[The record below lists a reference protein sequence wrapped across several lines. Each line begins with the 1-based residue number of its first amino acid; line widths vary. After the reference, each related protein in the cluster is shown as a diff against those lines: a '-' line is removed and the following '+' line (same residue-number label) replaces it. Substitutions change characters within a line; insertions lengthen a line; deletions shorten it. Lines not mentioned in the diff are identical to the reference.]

1 MPVWSSPQ
9 DGRCSTFKLTCIGPK
24 SYVLDLLTALL
35 SHPAARALQ
44 SRNGG
49 GDLRGDLAFFLSQI
63 RSDVV
68 SVQSTIQLLTQVT
81 KHAPD
86 VAIWNA
92 VFALVAKPVTTP
104 NSCVKKLEPD
114 TPCKSNTS
122 SQRSSEQTH
131 ADMDEFIL
139 QEVNLCL
146 FENTKGFYEK
156 YFEGK
161 SWSSSVARFAQ
172 KVNPPVLDGRW
183 AGYPHPPTQTA
194 FLKWFGEFTRTF
206 PSEIR
211 NQYYTSFNKP
221 IHGSG
226 CNRQPNIFLTPRN
239 TCMFQRKYYWRD
251 VRVIGKLNE
260 SVSSENRLE
269 IAQFCGYAREVFTSQ
284 PTRLFLHGFI
294 LRGSIMEMWV
304 CDRSGPYSCERF
316 DAHKDPARF
325 IKVMLAYTMMSDEEL
340 GLNMFIKEDDVG
352 KWIMIK
358 GEGQAKE
365 ERLDLEDQP
374 IALQRG
380 IVCRGTTC
388 YRAKRQGASLPEF
401 VVKFSWRSYK
411 RRAEGELLQLAKKMH
426 VWGVAEIFGHR
437 DLTRVSDLRH
447 GLQFGK
453 PRSFLS
459 VCGGS
464 SDPTQPALKSGN
476 LKGNLSWDSSVGSTT
491 TLEPSSL
498 LGQKRKAGDQAAATC
513 PFKRPRSSAVRPTDP
528 ASKAAEKPKSTSLIP
543 SKNHESFDDRIF
555 CCLVVSPPG
564 RAIDRFNSIEEFLE
578 ACRDAIK
585 GHQSLYQNANIL
597 HRDVSKNN
605 IIIADAE
612 NDGDPKGMLID
623 LDLAKELNTGP
634 SGGRH
639 RTGTMEFM
647 AVEVL
652 QGHTHTYRHDLESFL
667 YVFLWTIICY
677 DPESGERSLAGNS
690 KLRRWF
696 TGTYGYIADIK
707 RSHMEKFGFKSI
719 LYEFPDIFYG
729 LKELA
734 EELRLALFPIRDG
747 GLYAGTFANSKKLYK
762 SMIDAFDKAI
772 DRVRAETK

>member
-1 MPVWSSPQ
+1 MQ
-9 DGRCSTFKLTCIGPK
+9 
-24 SYVLDLLTALL
+24 
-35 SHPAARALQ
+35 SHPAARALS
-44 SRNGG
+44 SRNGDG
-49 GDLRGDLAFFLSQI
+49 PLSGDIAFFYSQI
-63 RSDVV
+63 SSNVV

-104 NSCVKKLEPD
+104 NSSFNKFEPD

-122 SQRSSEQTH
+122 SQRGNEQTH
-131 ADMDEFIL
+131 ADMDERIL
-139 QEVNLCL
+139 QEVNLC
-146 FENTKGFYEK
+146 FYESTKGFYEK

-172 KVNPPVLDGRW
+172 KVNPQVLDGRW
-183 AGYPHPPTQTA
+183 TGYPHPPTQTA
-194 FLKWFGEFTRTF
+194 FLEWFWEFARTF
-206 PSEIR
+206 PSKTR

-221 IHGSG
+221 LYGSG
-226 CNRQPNIFLTPRN
+226 CNRQPDIFLAPKN
-239 TCMFQRKYYWRD
+239 AYMFRSRYYWRD
-251 VRVIGKLNE
+251 VRVIGELKE
-260 SVSSENRLE
+260 SVSGKNRLE

-294 LRGSIMEMWV
+294 LRGSTMELWV
-304 CDRSGPYSCERF
+304 CDRSGPYTCERF

-352 KWIMIK
+352 KWIVIK
-358 GEGQAKE
+358 REGQAKE

-374 IALQRG
+374 IAFQRA

-388 YRAKRQGASLPEF
+388 YRAKRQGLSLPEF
-401 VVKFSWRSYK
+401 VVKFSWRSDK
-411 RRAEGELLQLAKKMH
+411 RRAEGELLKLAKKKN
-426 VWGVAEIFGHR
+426 VWGVAEIFGHQ
-437 DLTRVSDLRH
+437 DLTRVSDLRQ

-459 VCGGS
+459 VCDGS
-464 SDPTQPALKSGN
+464 SNQTPPLFKSEN
-476 LKGNLSWDSSVGSTT
+476 LKGNSSWDSSVGSATT
-491 TLEPSSL
+491 MESSSS
-498 LGQKRKAGDQAAATC
+498 LGQKRKAGDPTAAADQ
-513 PFKRPRSSAVRPTDP
+513 FKRPRSSGIIPTNP
-528 ASKAAEKPKSTSLIP
+528 GNKAAEKPKSTSLMP
-543 SKNHESFDDRIF
+543 SKDHESFDDRIF

-585 GHQSLYQNANIL
+585 GHQSLYENANIL
-597 HRDVSKNN
+597 HRDISKNN

-612 NDGDPKGMLID
+612 NDGDPRGMLID

-634 SGGRH
+634 SGARH

-647 AVEVL
+647 AIEVL
-652 QGHTHTYRHDLESFL
+652 QGHNHTYRHDLESFF
-667 YVFLWTIICY
+667 YVFLWTIIRY
-677 DPESGERSLAGNS
+677 DPEGGERTLAGNS
-690 KLRRWF
+690 KLRAWY
-696 TGTYGYIADIK
+696 TGAYGSIADAK
-707 RSHMEKFGFKSI
+707 KSHMEKYGFRSI
-719 LYEFPDIFYG
+719 LYEFPDIFYD
-729 LKELA
+729 LQELA
-734 EELRLALFPIRDG
+734 EELRLALFPIRHG
-747 GLYAGTFANSKKLYK
+747 GLYTGTLTNSKKLYK

-772 DRVRAETK
+772 NRLRAETK

>member
-1 MPVWSSPQ
+1 MLVWSRSE
-9 DGRCSTFKLTCIGPK
+9 DGRCSTSKLKCIGPK
-24 SYVLDLLTALL
+24 IYVLDLLTALL

-49 GDLRGDLAFFLSQI
+49 GDLRGDLGFFLSQI
-63 RSDVV
+63 HSDVV
-68 SVQSTIQLLTQVT
+68 SVQSAIQLLTQVT

-104 NSCVKKLEPD
+104 NSSFKKLEPD
-114 TPCKSNTS
+114 TPCKSDTS
-122 SQRSSEQTH
+122 SQRGSEQTH
-131 ADMDEFIL
+131 ADMDERIL
-139 QEVNLCL
+139 QEVNLYL
-146 FENTKGFYEK
+146 YENTKGFYEK

-172 KVNPPVLDGRW
+172 KVNPQVLDGRW
-183 AGYPHPPTQTA
+183 AAYPHPPTQTA
-194 FLKWFGEFTRTF
+194 FLKWFWEFARTF

-221 IHGSG
+221 LHGSG
-226 CNRQPNIFLTPRN
+226 CNRQPDIFLAPRN
-239 TCMFQRKYYWRD
+239 TCMFQRRYYWRD
-251 VRVIGKLNE
+251 VRVIGELKE
-260 SVSSENRLE
+260 SVSSKNRLE
-269 IAQFCGYAREVFTSQ
+269 VAQFCGYAREVFTSQ

-294 LRGSIMEMWV
+294 LRGSIMELWI

-316 DAHKDPARF
+316 DAHKYPARF

-365 ERLDLEDQP
+365 ERLDLEDHP
-374 IALQRG
+374 IAFQQA

-388 YRAKRQGASLPEF
+388 YRAKRQGVSRAEF
-401 VVKFSWRSYK
+401 VVKFSWRSDK
-411 RRAEGELLQLAKKMH
+411 RRAEGELLQLAKKTH
-426 VWGVAEIFGHR
+426 VWGVAGIFGHR

-459 VCGGS
+459 VCSGS
-464 SDPTQPALKSGN
+464 PNQTHPTLQSDN
-476 LKGNLSWDSSVGSTT
+476 LKGNLSWNSSLGSTT
-491 TLEPSSL
+491 TLESSSSL
-498 LGQKRKAGDQAAATC
+498 RQKRKAGDQTAATC
-513 PFKRPRSSAVRPTDP
+513 QFKRPRSSGVRPTEP
-528 ASKAAEKPKSTSLIP
+528 ASTAAEKPKSTSLMP
-543 SKNHESFDDRIF
+543 SKDHESFDDRIF

-564 RAIDRFNSIEEFLE
+564 RAIDRFNSIQEFLE

-612 NDGDPKGMLID
+612 NDGDPRGMLID

-634 SGGRH
+634 SGARH

-647 AVEVL
+647 AIEVL

-667 YVFLWTIICY
+667 YVFLWTIVRY
-677 DPESGERSLAGNS
+677 NPEGGERSLAGNS
-690 KLRRWF
+690 KLRSWY
-696 TGTYGYIADIK
+696 TGTYGTIADAK

-719 LYEFPDIFYG
+719 LYEFPDIFHG
-729 LKELA
+729 LQELA
-734 EELRLALFPIRDG
+734 EELRLALFPIRHG
-747 GLYAGTFANSKKLYK
+747 GLFTGTLANSKKLY
-762 SMIDAFDKAI
+762 IY
-772 DRVRAETK
+772 DRCIR

>member
-1 MPVWSSPQ
+1 M
-9 DGRCSTFKLTCIGPK
+9 
-24 SYVLDLLTALL
+24 
-35 SHPAARALQ
+35 
-44 SRNGG
+44 
-49 GDLRGDLAFFLSQI
+49 
-63 RSDVV
+63 
-68 SVQSTIQLLTQVT
+68 SVQLTIQLITQVT

-92 VFALVAKPVTTP
+92 AFSLVAKPETTP
-104 NSCVKKLEPD
+104 NSSFNKLEPD

-122 SQRSSEQTH
+122 SQRGSEQTH
-131 ADMDEFIL
+131 ADIDERIL
-139 QEVNLCL
+139 QEVSLCL
-146 FENTKGFYEK
+146 YENTKGFYEK

-161 SWSSSVARFAQ
+161 SWSSSVTRFAQ
-172 KVNPPVLDGRW
+172 ELNPQVLEGRW
-183 AGYPHPPTQTA
+183 TEYPHPPTQIA
-194 FLKWFGEFTRTF
+194 FLEWFWEFAQSF

-221 IHGSG
+221 LHGFG
-226 CNRQPNIFLTPRN
+226 CNRQPDIFLAPKKIIMIQKR
-239 TCMFQRKYYWRD
+239 YHWRD
-251 VRVIGKLNE
+251 VRVIGELKE
-260 SVSSENRLE
+260 SVSSKNRLE
-269 IAQFCGYAREVFTSQ
+269 VAQFCGYAREVFTSQ

-294 LRGSIMEMWV
+294 LRGSIMELWV
-304 CDRSGPYSCERF
+304 FDRSGPYSCERF

-358 GEGQAKE
+358 GEGQVKE
-365 ERLDLEDQP
+365 ERLDLGHHP
-374 IALQRG
+374 IAFQRA

-388 YRAKRQGASLPEF
+388 YRARRQGVNRPEF
-401 VVKFSWRSYK
+401 VVKFSWRSDK
-411 RRAEGELLQLAKKMH
+411 RRAEGQLLQLAKNNH
-426 VWGVAEIFGHR
+426 VWGVAEIFGHQ
-437 DLTRVSDLRH
+437 DLTSVSDLRH

-464 SDPTQPALKSGN
+464 STQAQATLRTKFLKSN
-476 LKGNLSWDSSVGSTT
+476 LAWDSSASDTT
-491 TLEPSSL
+491 NLESPSSST
-498 LGQKRKAGDQAAATC
+498 QKRKAGDPIADTTN
-513 PFKRPRSSAVRPTDP
+513 FKRPRSSGVKPTNS
-528 ASKAAEKPKSTSLIP
+528 ANQAAEKPKSTSLMP
-543 SKNHESFDDRIF
+543 SKDHESFDNRIF

-564 RAIDRFNSIEEFLE
+564 RAIDQFNSIKEFLE

-585 GHQSLYQNANIL
+585 GHQSLYENAKIL

-605 IIIADAE
+605 IIITDAK

-634 SGGRH
+634 SGARH

-647 AVEVL
+647 AIEVL

-677 DPESGERSLAGNS
+677 DPEGDERCLAGDS
-690 KLRRWF
+690 KLRSWY
-696 TGTYGYIADIK
+696 TGTYGVIADAK
-707 RSHMEKFGFKSI
+707 RSHMDKHGFRSI
-719 LYEFPDIFYG
+719 LYEFPDKFNR
-729 LKELA
+729 LHELA
-734 EELRLALFPIRDG
+734 EELRLALFPIRNG
-747 GLYAGTFANSKKLYK
+747 GLYTGTLANSKKLYK

-772 DRVRAETK
+772 DKVRAETK